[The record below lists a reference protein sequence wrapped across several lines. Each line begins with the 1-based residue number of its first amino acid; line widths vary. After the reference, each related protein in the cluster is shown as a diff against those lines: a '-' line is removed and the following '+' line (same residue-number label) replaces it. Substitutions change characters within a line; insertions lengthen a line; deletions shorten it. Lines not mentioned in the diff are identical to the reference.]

1 MKRSLSILFMIF
13 ITLATSGCNLLIK
26 LPFGGPKLITTETF
40 LVAEAAPAGASI
52 TAAILTLAPSNGNLN
67 LAGEAKG
74 LGEGTIQYNIADWK
88 PTLAVEGATLRIE
101 QIMPDGSVSS
111 NPKDS
116 LNQWD
121 LKLGNSLSNISVSCP
136 AGNYT
141 LNFADTLPDG
151 ASISVNAGVGNV
163 RLVFPA
169 GVSVNVEVHRGPANI
184 TTEGT
189 WTNSG
194 KIYTSGNSGPV
205 WTVKVDIGVGNL
217 TLAVD

>member
-1 MKRSLSILFMIF
+1 MKKSLSILFMIF
-13 ITLATSGCNLLIK
+13 TLATSGCNLLIK
-26 LPFGGPKLITTETF
+26 LPFGGPKLIPTETF
-40 LVAEAAPAGASI
+40 LLDEAAPASASI

-74 LGEGTIQYNIADWK
+74 LGEGTIQYNISDWK

-111 NPKDS
+111 TPKDS

-121 LKLGNSLSNISVSCP
+121 LKLGNMLSHISVSCP

-141 LNFADTLPDG
+141 LNFAGTLPDG

-169 GVSVNVEVHRGPANI
+169 GVSVYVEVHRGPANI
-184 TTEGT
+184 TTEGA
-189 WTNSG
+189 WTTNG
-194 KIYTSGNSGPV
+194 KIYTSGNSDLV
-205 WTVKVDIGVGNL
+205 WTVIVDIGVGKL
-217 TLAVD
+217 TLVTE